1 MELDKFRDVDLVIDH
16 VNDIFFQNQFVSQ
29 NDNNGR
35 SLTVQVTNN
44 GVIGEVPG
52 LVLNLRWHNRSS
64 SLTDLSPFELI
75 DKEHSIFQIYY
86 PKNMLNPGRVV
97 ANIQV
102 IQDGH
107 VSHLKPFDI
116 TVQQLMGEA
125 KGIISKSEYG
135 ALVEVLADA
144 NKFRTDIDTL
154 DKNKVDQVKLE
165 ESKKEIAQNISELD
179 NNLSIMNN
187 QKVDK
192 GGASQVTWGMLAQ
205 DARQQIS
212 GNKVAVV
219 GVNGVTTENYTDSSV
234 TALKLERPLQES
246 LIEFSKQEVN
256 VSLGNFSTYDKTY
269 HVVDNYYSIK
279 SQVAP
284 NELYSCDTV
293 VKGEYSAIVHF
304 FSDSNCSKY
313 LSSLGIGNEGVFTDF
328 RFSTPAK
335 AQSIIISSY
344 KEKPVLKVG
353 MVLSIQSV
361 AEQLKYTKKLETEI
375 LEGFYSSLDNSFYP
389 NAKYK
394 TAKYISPKAGE
405 TLLFTCNSN
414 TKTVGACICWKNE
427 NERISIISGE
437 VREYVQ
443 QEIVVPEGT
452 SFITVTSIKNMNP
465 LIEIKE
471 TVDVQELSDNV
482 KYLKEKQEALKL
494 PQDTLNVRVMDDTLE
509 ILSKYA
515 TNKDLKRT
523 LKRMSANNTV
533 QLGNFYLIKNT
544 DETVGND
551 FGDDSDVLYSQYTDM
566 LGPWGG
572 LRAVN
577 NIDGDQPGAGG
588 YTGGWHAYDNA
599 NSGTPTARTAS
610 IEFYLDDIKV
620 TGNQQRYCK
629 KAKAVVINYI
639 QGLNTKKSD
648 GSGREILKETVY
660 YEFTQ
665 DCINVT
671 VEAEALEDITIEEY
685 YFLQFQRTVLFR
697 EPFLVVGDPINSK
710 RISEYDINIYGSNTP
725 ESQVTQMIFNGNDDV
740 AELNYDPTYGIGKLY
755 YNIGSPSW
763 HYRSY
768 GKAYFD
774 LISRKKVPLRL
785 EKGEILHCRGGY
797 KFYRKVEN

>member
-1 MELDKFRDVDLVIDH
+1 
-16 VNDIFFQNQFVSQ
+16 
-29 NDNNGR
+29 
-35 SLTVQVTNN
+35 
-44 GVIGEVPG
+44 
-52 LVLNLRWHNRSS
+52 
-64 SLTDLSPFELI
+64 
-75 DKEHSIFQIYY
+75 
-86 PKNMLNPGRVV
+86 
-97 ANIQV
+97 
-102 IQDGH
+102 
-107 VSHLKPFDI
+107 
-116 TVQQLMGEA
+116 
-125 KGIISKSEYG
+125 
-135 ALVEVLADA
+135 
-144 NKFRTDIDTL
+144 
-154 DKNKVDQVKLE
+154 
-165 ESKKEIAQNISELD
+165 
-179 NNLSIMNN
+179 MNN

-246 LIEFSKQEVN
+246 LIEFSKQELN

-452 SFITVTSIKNMNP
+452 SFITVTSIENMNP

-515 TNKDLKRT
+515 TNKD
-523 LKRMSANNTV
+523 
-533 QLGNFYLIKNT
+533 
-544 DETVGND
+544 
-551 FGDDSDVLYSQYTDM
+551 
-566 LGPWGG
+566 
-572 LRAVN
+572 
-577 NIDGDQPGAGG
+577 
-588 YTGGWHAYDNA
+588 
-599 NSGTPTARTAS
+599 
-610 IEFYLDDIKV
+610 
-620 TGNQQRYCK
+620 
-629 KAKAVVINYI
+629 
-639 QGLNTKKSD
+639 
-648 GSGREILKETVY
+648 
-660 YEFTQ
+660 
-665 DCINVT
+665 
-671 VEAEALEDITIEEY
+671 
-685 YFLQFQRTVLFR
+685 
-697 EPFLVVGDPINSK
+697 
-710 RISEYDINIYGSNTP
+710 
-725 ESQVTQMIFNGNDDV
+725 
-740 AELNYDPTYGIGKLY
+740 
-755 YNIGSPSW
+755 
-763 HYRSY
+763 
-768 GKAYFD
+768 
-774 LISRKKVPLRL
+774 
-785 EKGEILHCRGGY
+785 
-797 KFYRKVEN
+797 

>member
-246 LIEFSKQEVN
+246 LIEFSKQELN

-452 SFITVTSIKNMNP
+452 SFITVTSIENMNP

-566 LGPWGG
+566 LGPWG
-572 LRAVN
+572 
-577 NIDGDQPGAGG
+577 
-588 YTGGWHAYDNA
+588 
-599 NSGTPTARTAS
+599 
-610 IEFYLDDIKV
+610 
-620 TGNQQRYCK
+620 
-629 KAKAVVINYI
+629 
-639 QGLNTKKSD
+639 GLNTKKSD

-755 YNIGSPSW
+755 YNVGSPSW